1 MTAPARIL
9 AGLPAGKRWLTVP
22 EVCAHLGVSEA
33 DWSAWRAAGT
43 APAHVTGADGVA
55 RVWVRHLERW
65 LDTLEIPPGG
75 SEAVASVA
83 AERDGC
89 ELAAVVPL
97 DHARRR
103 GGTRRIGGRS

>member
-1 MTAPARIL
+1 MTAPVRIL
-9 AGLPAGKRWLTVP
+9 GELPAGKRWLTVP
-22 EVCAHLGVSEA
+22 EVCAWLGVSEA

-65 LDTLEIPPGG
+65 LDTLDVVADGGETVASG
-75 SEAVASVA
+75 SES
-83 AERDGC
+83 DGC
-89 ELAAVVPL
+89 ELAPVVQL
-97 DHARRR
+97 DHTRRR